1 MDESETGCVKE
12 LPPESDGAKPP
23 VNGFAAI
30 QRVSSYRKTS
40 DLGVRADLMQAPRL
54 QFDLHQREMFI
65 FFERSKDAH
74 GSSAIG
80 ACNGLFGGA

>member
-12 LPPESDGAKPP
+12 LSPESDGAKPP

-30 QRVSSYRKTS
+30 QRVSGYRKTS
-40 DLGVRADLMQAPRL
+40 DLGVRSNLMETPRL
-54 QFDLHQREMFI
+54 QFDLHQREVFI

-74 GSSAIG
+74 GASAIRS
-80 ACNGLFGGA
+80 CNGLFGGA